1 MPPPPMPQYDVP
13 GLMRLEM
20 HFLWDLQHCMNVY
33 WLKSN
38 LNTTSEVLEHEL
50 AGTFVNWW
58 STEIAPLVT
67 NTLSLYEVVVKE
79 LRPDGIAVL
88 HTDGL
93 PISGAKTQQSVPNNV
108 SLAIHW
114 GTGLL
119 GRSRH
124 GRTFHAGLTMD
135 KVNANTCVNAAE
147 LQSAYDALRT
157 TLDNITL
164 NVEFSVVSFVQ
175 AKGWRRDPLIT
186 PISGVAVEPTLDS
199 QRRRLPGR
207 GQ

>member
-20 HFLWDLQHCMNVY
+20 HYLWREQHCMNVF
-33 WLKSN
+33 WLNSN
-38 LNTTSEVLEHEL
+38 LHETSETLEHEL

-58 STEIAPLVT
+58 KSEIAPLISSTVQ
-67 NTLSLYEVVVKE
+67 LYEVTVKE
-79 LRPDGIAVL
+79 LRPDGVAVL

-93 PISGAKTQQSVPNNV
+93 PANGAKSETALPNNV
-108 SLAIHW
+108 SLAVHW
-114 GTGLL
+114 GTGLV

-124 GRTFHAGLTMD
+124 GRTFHLGITTD
-135 KVNANTCVNAAE
+135 FVNGNFVTNANDIQA
-147 LQSAYDALRT
+147 AYDALRT

-164 NVEFSVVSFVQ
+164 NVEFSVVSFVLQ
-175 AKGWRRDPLIT
+175 NAWRRDPLIT
-186 PISGVAVEPTLDS
+186 PISGVAVEATIDS

>member
-1 MPPPPMPQYDVP
+1 
-13 GLMRLEM
+13 
-20 HFLWDLQHCMNVY
+20 
-33 WLKSN
+33 
-38 LNTTSEVLEHEL
+38 
-50 AGTFVNWW
+50 
-58 STEIAPLVT
+58 
-67 NTLSLYEVVVKE
+67 
-79 LRPDGIAVL
+79 
-88 HTDGL
+88 
-93 PISGAKTQQSVPNNV
+93 
-108 SLAIHW
+108 
-114 GTGLL
+114 
-119 GRSRH
+119 
-124 GRTFHAGLTMD
+124 
-135 KVNANTCVNAAE
+135 AAE

>member
-13 GLMRLEM
+13 GLMRLEL
-20 HFLWDLQHCMNVY
+20 HYLWREQHCMNVF
-33 WLKSN
+33 WMKSN
-38 LNTTSEVLEHEL
+38 LNETSEVLEHEL

-58 STEIAPLVT
+58 DTEIRPLIS
-67 NTLSLYEVVVKE
+67 NTVQLYEVVVKE

-93 PISGAKTQQSVPNNV
+93 PLTGEKTETALPNNV
-108 SLAIHW
+108 SLAVHW

-124 GRTFHAGLTMD
+124 GRTYHLGITTDF
-135 KVNANTCVNAAE
+135 VNGNFVTNAAAI
-147 LQSAYDALRT
+147 QSAYDALRT
-157 TLDNITL
+157 TLDNVTL
-164 NVEFSVVSFVQ
+164 NIEFSVVSFVNSNN
-175 AKGWRRDPLIT
+175 WRQQPLVT
-186 PISGVAVEPTLDS
+186 PISGVAVEATIDS
-199 QRRRLPGR
+199 MRRRLPGR

>member
-1 MPPPPMPQYDVP
+1 MPPPPMPRYDVP

-20 HFLWDLQHCMNVY
+20 HFLWDLQHCMNVFY
-33 WLKSN
+33 LNSN
-38 LNTTSEVLEHEL
+38 LHTTSDTLEHEI

-58 STEIAPLVT
+58 SAEIAPLVT
-67 NTLSLYEVVVKE
+67 NTVQLYEVVVKE
-79 LRPDGIAVL
+79 VRPDGIAVL

-93 PISGAKTQQSVPNNV
+93 PINGAKTQQSVPNNV
-108 SLAIHW
+108 TLAVHW

-124 GRTFHAGLTMD
+124 GRTYHIGLTMD
-135 KVNANTCVNAAE
+135 KVNANTCVNASEIQA
-147 LQSAYDALRT
+147 AYDALRT

-164 NVEFSVVSFVQ
+164 NVEFSVVSFV
-175 AKGWRRDPLIT
+175 ADKGWRRDPLIT